1 MTAQQL
7 RAAIRASPFR
17 QFTIRPGDG
26 RSFDIRHPDF
36 LLLTP
41 GGRTAFACRTD
52 EEFSIVDV
60 MLMTEIEFGA
70 TAARVNSFADPRLTP
85 RWKC

>member
-7 RAAIRASPFR
+7 RAAIQATPFR
-17 QFTIRPGDG
+17 PFTIHMGDG

-41 GGRTAFACRTD
+41 GGRTAFACRTE

-70 TAARVNSFADPRLTP
+70 IATRG
-85 RWKC
+85 

>member
-7 RAAIRASPFR
+7 RAAIQSFPFR
-17 QFTIRPGDG
+17 PFTIRLGDG

-52 EEFSIVDV
+52 GEFSILDV

-70 TAARVNSFADPRLTP
+70 TAARR
-85 RWKC
+85 